1 MNSIKLYHSSFDII
15 EKPDIHYG
23 RKNAD
28 FAQGFY
34 LSAEYSFSMIWS
46 RIRKDQDVYI
56 NKYELLLD
64 DLNIKQFTRDLE
76 WINYI
81 ISNRNNIIKSGVN
94 DEYYKYIIRYK
105 YKWYGIFK
113 RILEYNNDIKSQCED
128 LIHEF
133 ELDTSFTV
141 NNETLYIILGLNTS
155 TIYSTK
161 YNDKEISVLCIE
173 GKIWLFKIII
183 SSWV

>member
-105 YKWYGIFK
+105 YK
-113 RILEYNNDIKSQCED
+113 
-128 LIHEF
+128 
-133 ELDTSFTV
+133 
-141 NNETLYIILGLNTS
+141 
-155 TIYSTK
+155 
-161 YNDKEISVLCIE
+161 
-173 GKIWLFKIII
+173 
-183 SSWV
+183 